1 MSSHSAEIYLQ
12 GNSAPYTLL
21 TRPLACR
28 RAPRVSSTTKITTN
42 HSYTDHILS
51 DSQHSI
57 TIAELMAGSQGK
69 ISLLN
74 DEEKRPFA
82 DARGRTETYRNT
94 ISSGYKPHYTNPPPP
109 LTEPAKLEDS
119 LHNKLGHIMLP
130 RHPANMAPSDS
141 DQMSEMKWALGLA
154 RTPSIDWN
162 DDTRTCHME
171 SETPNERQFKGGYN
185 NQEASD
191 NGYTSSF
198 MAPQAQDAAPVD
210 NPTRQEIAGSNED
223 GDAVR
228 GSSQKAPQSGDIP
241 ESNTPVAE
249 EAGLDPLVML
259 ADMAAK
265 QEYIGTWPLLKDPPV
280 PVTVATTPKA
290 SLTALLPPSPSRN
303 PESKGIED
311 IRTKEQQPTALLS
324 PSPSKSPESR
334 GTESAH
340 TNEPQPT
347 RRENPT
353 PPRSHKGTESSQ
365 SSEEDTSQAAQELV
379 LAQAQATQRENSL
392 TAEKSVLV
400 APQIEWKYPHD
411 HGHKRDPEAREAA
424 RILLTL
430 RYPER
435 VRIDLT
441 QDGPSAPSVSRN
453 LCPMVGRSAWYTS
466 HNNPPVKEM
475 STEQF
480 NTFLDN
486 RHSPNDSDSDTIDDP
501 GCERRTECA
510 ELPESSQ

>member
-1 MSSHSAEIYLQ
+1 
-12 GNSAPYTLL
+12 
-21 TRPLACR
+21 
-28 RAPRVSSTTKITTN
+28 
-42 HSYTDHILS
+42 
-51 DSQHSI
+51 
-57 TIAELMAGSQGK
+57 MAGSNGK

-82 DARGRTETYRNT
+82 DARGRTETYPNT

-119 LHNKLGHIMLP
+119 LHNRLGHIMLP
-130 RHPANMAPSDS
+130 RHPANMAPSDF
-141 DQMSEMKWALGLA
+141 DQMSETKRPLGLA
-154 RTPSIDWN
+154 LTPSIDWN
-162 DDTRTCHME
+162 DDTRTCRME
-171 SETPNERQFKGGYN
+171 SERPNKRQFKGEYN
-185 NQEASD
+185 NQKTSD

-198 MAPQAQDAAPVD
+198 MAPQAQGAAPVD
-210 NPTRQEIAGSNED
+210 NPTRQEIAGPNED
-223 GDAVR
+223 GDAIR
-228 GSSQKAPQSGDIP
+228 GSSQKDPQSGDNP
-241 ESNTPVAE
+241 ERNTPVAE
-249 EAGLDPLVML
+249 GEGLDPLVML

-280 PVTVATTPKA
+280 PVTIATTPKA
-290 SLTALLPPSPSRN
+290 SLTALLPLSPSRS

-311 IRTKEQQPTALLS
+311 VRTQQQQPTALLS

-334 GTESAH
+334 GTEGVH
-340 TNEPQPT
+340 TNEQQPT
-347 RRENPT
+347 RRDNPT

-365 SSEEDTSQAAQELV
+365 SSEDTSQAAQELV

-411 HGHKRDPEAREAA
+411 HDHERDPEAREAA

-430 RYPER
+430 RYPEKMQ
-435 VRIDLT
+435 VDPT

-453 LCPMVGRSAWYTS
+453 ICPMVGRNARYTS
-466 HNNPPVKEM
+466 RDNPAVKEM

-501 GCERRTECA
+501 DCDRRTECA